1 MVPLSG
7 LNERDLTLVASYSV
21 ESDEEMAEA
30 VIAAFNEAGIDV
42 FSLCTTLTDWIN
54 PDVFEQLD
62 WSSDR
67 PLYLSTIIWDHR
79 VVLTAEEVRVY

>member
-42 FSLCTTLTDWIN
+42 FSKCTTLTDWIN
-54 PDVFEQLD
+54 SDVFEQLD